1 MLRDREKVIVV
12 LGGAAAALIL
22 LVSFVIV
29 PDIAKVR
36 SLSRAYAAAGKDL
49 AEFRRMRPELEKAD
63 REVRQKAGR
72 ITAAANA
79 TESPLTR
86 LTAAI
91 QEAGFPQSAVS
102 LKSAGAKDGEFYR
115 EESFDIRV
123 ENLTYLEAVKLL
135 TKLENGPLPLAV
147 RSVTFKSRYDDPK
160 YLDATMRIGFLLPP
174 GRR

>member
-1 MLRDREKVIVV
+1 MLRDREKAILV

-22 LVSFVIV
+22 LVSFVIA

-36 SLSRAYAAAGKDL
+36 TLSKAYAAAGKEL
-49 AEFRRMRPELEKAD
+49 AEFRRIRPELEKAD

-72 ITAAANA
+72 ITANANA

-86 LTAAI
+86 LTASV
-91 QEAGFPQSAVS
+91 QEAGFPQSAMS
-102 LKSAGAKDGEFYR
+102 LKSAGAKDGEFFR
-115 EESFDIRV
+115 EESFDLRM

-135 TKLENGPLPLAV
+135 SKLENGPLPLV
-147 RSVTFKSRYDDPK
+147 IRSVSLKSRYDDPK
-160 YLDATMRIGFLLPP
+160 YLDATLRIDFLLPP